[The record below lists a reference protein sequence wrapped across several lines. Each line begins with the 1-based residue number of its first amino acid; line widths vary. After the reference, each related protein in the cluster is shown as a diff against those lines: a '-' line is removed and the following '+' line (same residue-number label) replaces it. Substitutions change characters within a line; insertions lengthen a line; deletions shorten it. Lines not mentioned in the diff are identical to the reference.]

1 MGFLV
6 WVRFVVYFRAAV
18 SPSRL
23 LLFLGITL
31 LSPINSLLRVLSEVV
46 NRKALSQAS
55 LPEDPIFILGHW
67 RSGTTYLHELMML
80 DERFAA
86 PSTYQCFAPGH
97 FLLTE
102 SVFRRFGGWLLPDRR
117 PIDNVR
123 LGWERP
129 QEDEFALMNLGAPST
144 YRRIAFPGKAS
155 FRPEALDLVSLDP
168 HDRARWI
175 ESLTFFLTRLR
186 VKESR
191 RLVLKSPTHTARLSV
206 LVDLFPCARFV
217 HIARNPYALFPSTKR
232 LWQAL
237 HVTQSLQRRLNSGI
251 DGYIYACFREI
262 REAFK
267 RDRRLLSSDRIHE
280 LRYEDL
286 VADPI
291 SCLREIYGKLDLG
304 DFAPMEAA
312 LRRHLSAGRQYKT
325 NSYTLDP
332 ADKDSIARHCRDYFD
347 EYQYPVD

>member
-6 WVRFVVYFRAAV
+6 WMRFVVQNRAAV
-18 SPSRL
+18 SPSRW
-23 LLFLGITL
+23 LLFLSITL
-31 LSPINSLLRVLSEVV
+31 LSPVNSLLRVLSEVA
-46 NRKALSQAS
+46 NRKALRQAS

-102 SVFRRFGGWLLPDRR
+102 SLFRRFGGWLLPSRR

-123 LGWERP
+123 LGWDRP
-129 QEDEFALMNLGAPST
+129 QEDEFALMNLGAPSA

-155 FRPEALDLVSLDP
+155 SRPEALDLANLDP
-168 HDRARWI
+168 HERSRWI
-175 ESLTFFLTRLR
+175 YSLTFFLTRLR
-186 VKESR
+186 VKEHR

-206 LVDLFPCARFV
+206 LSDLFPGARYI
-217 HIARNPYALFPSTKR
+217 HITRHPYALIPSTKR

-237 HVTQSLQRRLNSGI
+237 HVTQSLQSGLDSRI
-251 DGYIYACFREI
+251 DSYIYSCFSEI
-262 REAFK
+262 RNAFK
-267 RDRRLLSSDRIHE
+267 RDRRLLACDGIYE

-286 VADPI
+286 VRDPI
-291 SCLREIYGKLDLG
+291 ASLRAIYGKLRLG
-304 DFAPMEAA
+304 DFAPMEQA
-312 LRRHLSAGRQYKT
+312 LRNYLSGNSQYKT
-325 NSYTLDP
+325 NSYILQS
-332 ADKDSIARHCRDYFD
+332 AAKDSIVKHCRDYFD
-347 EYQYPVD
+347 EYQYTLD